1 MVAIL
6 VENLHFISK
15 LEVIFAQKGGGEERI
30 EVIYRISC
38 REKKKNGTLNGEII
52 NIERCVRA

>member
-1 MVAIL
+1 MVANL

-15 LEVIFAQKGGGEERI
+15 LEVIFAQKGEGEERI

-38 REKKKNGTLNGEII
+38 REKKKMGL
-52 NIERCVRA
+52 

>member
-1 MVAIL
+1 MVANL

-38 REKKKNGTLNGEII
+38 REKKNGTLNGEII

>member
-1 MVAIL
+1 MVANF

-15 LEVIFAQKGGGEERI
+15 LEVIFAQKGEGEERI

-38 REKKKNGTLNGEII
+38 REKKMGL
-52 NIERCVRA
+52 